1 MRMTGKT
8 IVVAYTELFEWQF
21 GRGTLR
27 TVTIYYLEYF
37 KNAEL

>member
-21 GRGTLR
+21 GSG

-37 KNAEL
+37 KNVEL